1 MNATTYALTTGLIF
15 LLIALLHLGRLIF
28 GWEAI
33 IGGWSVP
40 VWVSVIAL
48 LVAAYFGYEGLR
60 LSRKA

>member
-1 MNATTYALTTGLIF
+1 MKATTYGLITGLIF

-33 IGGWSVP
+33 IGGWAVP
-40 VWVSVIAL
+40 SWVSVIAL
-48 LVAAYFGYEGLR
+48 LVAVYLGYEGLK